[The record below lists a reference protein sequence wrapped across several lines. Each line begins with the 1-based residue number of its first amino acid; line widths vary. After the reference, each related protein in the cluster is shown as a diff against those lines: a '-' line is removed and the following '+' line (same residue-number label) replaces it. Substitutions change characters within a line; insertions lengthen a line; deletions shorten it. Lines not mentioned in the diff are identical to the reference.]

1 MQSHKYFRTFLPKFH
16 TIWYI
21 CMKFLYNFETRS
33 RLMNFQKPYF
43 FHVFPKNTGNYA
55 FFSGILSKMNIF
67 ILNAY
72 IYIFPP
78 FSLIFPPT
86 GKTVFPSK
94 QPFREMAVRQVSSEN
109 TAPLFDSSFFPPVC
123 YNKRK
128 LAPRNEYLSAGPS
141 GGRNRSPGQK

>member
-1 MQSHKYFRTFLPKFH
+1 ME
-16 TIWYI
+16 
-21 CMKFLYNFETRS
+21 FLYSFETRS

-43 FHVFPKNTGNYA
+43 FHGFPKKTGNYA
-55 FFSGILSKMNIF
+55 FFSGILSITNIF

-86 GKTVFPSK
+86 GKTLFSSK
-94 QPFREMAVRQVSSEN
+94 QPFREMAVRQVSSGN
-109 TAPLFDSSFFPPVC
+109 SAAPLFDGSFFPPVC

-128 LAPRNEYLSAGPS
+128 LALRNGYLGTGPS